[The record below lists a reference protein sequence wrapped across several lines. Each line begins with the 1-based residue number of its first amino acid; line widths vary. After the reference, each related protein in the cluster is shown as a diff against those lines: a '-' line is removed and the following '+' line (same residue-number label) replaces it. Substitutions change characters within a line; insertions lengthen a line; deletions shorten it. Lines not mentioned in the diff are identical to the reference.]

1 MVVHSLYTYEEN
13 FGNCFGYLALG
24 NYCVTYQLFPNTSSC
39 TLHPYVFVIT
49 GLLFALFVLPMFL
62 LLRFCSVVMF
72 FVLFI
77 LCNFSVLYN
86 VVLLSQ
92 IHFMVFLPHFCCLT
106 FCSLFSRF
114 CVYCITFCCIVDPGN
129 PNILSVMYLL
139 KLCITYCV
147 PFINFISICA
157 YLLRALHYHFH

>member
-62 LLRFCSVVMF
+62 LLRFCSVIMF

-92 IHFMVFLPHFCCLT
+92 IHIMVFLPHFCSVSLFVHSSPDFVFIVSLSVVLLIQGILT
-106 FCSLFSRF
+106 FYQSCTSCTKILI
-114 CVYCITFCCIVDPGN
+114 YCT
-129 PNILSVMYLL
+129 
-139 KLCITYCV
+139 
-147 PFINFISICA
+147 
-157 YLLRALHYHFH
+157 LLR